1 MTIFYYLFK
10 KLVLSFF
17 TSLVI
22 SYSIFFIFSLFSVL
36 VEELLFIDVLI
47 LSALNALQIF
57 VYIPSYILLS
67 TFLLFLITLRSKNE
81 LIIIKEYIQLK
92 NIIIFIS
99 PIFLIF
105 SFFELNKD
113 LITSKIEDLKY
124 ELIQNEN
131 INDLTIISKEDNKI
145 SSIILLKKIDLM
157 KNSID
162 EYLHFL
168 INDQDISKGEFSSNL
183 KLEKDNLN
191 ATDITTYQNGSII
204 KNSKSKIIYKNVYDT
219 INTSEKVIII
229 ENNPYQENFMK
240 YIILLI
246 FYIVMYC
253 CFSIIFFSK
262 IMINRNFNKF
272 KISSIILGLFTY
284 NLIFPMINLE
294 SYQFLFQF
302 IAMIILFLTFIQL
315 KKYE

>member
-272 KISSIILGLFTY
+272 KIASIILGLFTY

>member
-10 KLVLSFF
+10 KLVISFF

-36 VEELLFIDVLI
+36 VEDLLFIDVLI

-113 LITSKIEDLKY
+113 LITNKIEDLKY

-145 SSIILLKKIDLM
+145 NSIILLKKIDLM

-168 INDQDISKGEFSSNL
+168 INDQDISKGEYSSNL

-191 ATDITTYQNGSII
+191 ANDITTYENGSII

-219 INTSEKVIII
+219 INTSKKVLII

-302 IAMIILFLTFIQL
+302 IAIIILFLTFIQL

>member
-1 MTIFYYLFK
+1 MTIFNYLFK
-10 KLVLSFF
+10 KLVLCFF

-22 SYSIFFIFSLFSVL
+22 SYSIFFIFSLFSIL
-36 VEELLFIDVLI
+36 VENLLFINVLI

-67 TFLLFLITLRSKNE
+67 TFLLFLINLKSKNE

-113 LITSKIEDLKY
+113 LITNKIENSKY
-124 ELIQNEN
+124 ELIQNKN

-145 SSIILLKKIDLM
+145 NSIILLKKIDLM

-168 INDQDISKGEFSSNL
+168 INGQDISKGEYSSNL
-183 KLEKDNLN
+183 KIEKDNLN
-191 ATDITTYQNGSII
+191 ATEITTYENGSII

-219 INTSEKVIII
+219 INTSEKVILTK
-229 ENNPYQENFMK
+229 NNSYQGNFIK
-240 YIILLI
+240 YVILFI

-253 CFSIIFFSK
+253 CFLIIFFSK
-262 IMINRNFNKF
+262 FMVNRNVNKL
-272 KISSIILGLFTY
+272 KIVSLILGLFTY

-294 SYQFLFQF
+294 SFQFLFQF
-302 IAMIILFLTFIQL
+302 IAIIILFLTFMQL